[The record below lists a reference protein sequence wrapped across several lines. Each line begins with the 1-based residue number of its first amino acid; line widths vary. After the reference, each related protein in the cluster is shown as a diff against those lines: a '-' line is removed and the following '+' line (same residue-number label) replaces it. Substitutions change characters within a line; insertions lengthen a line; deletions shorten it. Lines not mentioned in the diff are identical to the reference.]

1 MLKIAV
7 IGSFSAAAALTFAP
21 LAAADDLTSAV
32 GIEVS
37 ALNDIFTVETD
48 LAGVPST
55 DVTTPTSGFDTITT
69 GDIGTVQGAGTP
81 DLTTG
86 AWNLNTGVSPTEFDY
101 LTYGLNPTGAGL
113 VDDPGSYDVFNGA
126 LARFADALN
135 AAGAGLETNDGLAS
149 AIPSGDLIGGDVSG
163 ITSTTTD
170 FGAALDF
177 LQAGLGDLSGF
188 FDLGALIP

>member
-69 GDIGTVQGAGTP
+69 ADISTVQGSGTT
-81 DLTTG
+81 LGTT
-86 AWNLNTGVSPTEFDY
+86 PFDY
-101 LTYGLNPTGAGL
+101 LVYGVDPSAAGL
-113 VDDPGSYDVFNGA
+113 AGDPGSYNVFNGA
-126 LARFADALN
+126 LVEFADALN
-135 AAGAGLETNDGLAS
+135 VELYSLENNG
-149 AIPSGDLIGGDVSG
+149 
-163 ITSTTTD
+163 
-170 FGAALDF
+170 ALDTNTADFIGSMGTIDHALGLGSATDAAEYF
-177 LQAGLGDLSGF
+177 LQYGLGDLSGF
-188 FDLGALIP
+188 LDIDIASLLGSL